1 MQLVHDLL
9 NGTAATDG
17 GHEAPC
23 ALGALPDAAAV
34 GSWVPI
40 SPAAVHLQLELL
52 RPDKGAAARVH
63 LYTVMRLPLTAIDC
77 HCVDLR
83 SDPVGAAVRL
93 GGSQLLGCREGAGAR
108 GISVADVSA
117 GRPLVLRG
125 RLGAWPA
132 LARWQRGPLLQ
143 ARGGLEVRLLIR
155 HTTVHIKRPMRI
167 CTYEHCGTLYAHDSI
182 YQDCLAEHALGRP
195 VPPPTPPTG
204 DGVGR
209 GLSDA
214 LRRRRA
220 ADDPARPRGG
230 APALL

>member
-63 LYTVMRLPLTAIDC
+63 LYTVTRLPLTAIDC

-125 RLGAWPA
+125 RLRVNPDTGSVAVAASSRLLAVAVLAHAEPLRSVSGGLSVLRLELSFEAGALGREP
-132 LARWQRGPLLQ
+132 RLQ
-143 ARGGLEVRLLIR
+143 ARLRLPGL
-155 HTTVHIKRPMRI
+155 
-167 CTYEHCGTLYAHDSI
+167 C
-182 YQDCLAEHALGRP
+182 
-195 VPPPTPPTG
+195 
-204 DGVGR
+204 
-209 GLSDA
+209 
-214 LRRRRA
+214 
-220 ADDPARPRGG
+220 
-230 APALL
+230 